1 MVSTKTSSWRQR
13 LPATRT
19 QSGDRFMDTGVGG
32 WWNLTQEQYP
42 NYWMHHLP
50 PNLRHSVPPSDCS
63 LSLSVTLS
71 LSLSSWLDPP
81 SRPAPCNYIYI
92 YIYYIGQNCPDR
104 CRQPAHCMGTALI
117 LGGNVST
124 PKTAERRPWPGLII
138 PRPCH

>member
-63 LSLSVTLS
+63 LSLCHSLS
-71 LSLSSWLDPP
+71 LSLAGLTRQAVRHRGTIDILFRTELSGPLSSTCALHGDGLDFGGQRFDTKNSGEKALARLCSSAP
-81 SRPAPCNYIYI
+81 S
-92 YIYYIGQNCPDR
+92 
-104 CRQPAHCMGTALI
+104 HTK
-117 LGGNVST
+117 V
-124 PKTAERRPWPGLII
+124 
-138 PRPCH
+138 